1 MDVHQVI
8 DDPAL
13 DVPLV
18 LVHDDLL
25 SGIEYLEEAEVG
37 FQVLVERLVLLFVVF
52 DPRFEIFDHLRQSL
66 ALFHHFYVLHMYR
79 VTNLI
84 DKTSRLRCSAILPG
98 QKTAIVAAHQ
108 LPKLSELG
116 QREVFINEMGHPV
129 VHLKKQ
135 VI

>member
-1 MDVHQVI
+1 MTLYSNGGDSSITIVHLLSANEFTMSGEIDSPLGYMDVHQVI

-52 DPRFEIFDHLRQSL
+52 DPRFEIFDHLRQGL
-66 ALFHHFYVLHMYR
+66 VRFHHFYICTGFRIV
-79 VTNLI
+79 NLV
-84 DKTSRLRCSAILPG
+84 K
-98 QKTAIVAAHQ
+98 
-108 LPKLSELG
+108 
-116 QREVFINEMGHPV
+116 
-129 VHLKKQ
+129 
-135 VI
+135 

>member
-13 DVPLV
+13 DMPLV

-52 DPRFEIFDHLRQSL
+52 DPRFEIFDHLRYCLVVPSL
-66 ALFHHFYVLHMYR
+66 LSI
-79 VTNLI
+79 I
-84 DKTSRLRCSAILPG
+84 DKPCILLHIGKGRL
-98 QKTAIVAAHQ
+98 
-108 LPKLSELG
+108 
-116 QREVFINEMGHPV
+116 
-129 VHLKKQ
+129 
-135 VI
+135 

>member
-1 MDVHQVI
+1 MVHLLSANEFTMSGEIDSPLGYMDVHQVI

-13 DVPLV
+13 DMPLV

-66 ALFHHFYVLHMYR
+66 APFRHFYVLR
-79 VTNLI
+79 
-84 DKTSRLRCSAILPG
+84 R
-98 QKTAIVAAHQ
+98 
-108 LPKLSELG
+108 
-116 QREVFINEMGHPV
+116 
-129 VHLKKQ
+129 
-135 VI
+135 